1 MGLVDTEDIQSKQND
16 GSGVQKSCNTEND
29 CHVQLRASCMHGC
42 LLNRSLQ
49 HMSSNCM
56 GNVWWEL
63 TFVCHGEKTIA
74 PRGA

>member
-1 MGLVDTEDIQSKQND
+1 MGLVNTEDIQSKQND

-49 HMSSNCM
+49 HMSANDISSA
-56 GNVWWEL
+56 
-63 TFVCHGEKTIA
+63 HAKTTA
-74 PRGA
+74 AEY